1 MIDKFLIEAGG
12 ITKYFSYGRYIFKDI
27 NLTISNGDCIAITG
41 ENGSG
46 KSTLIKILSHIIQPS
61 SGKIQIKI
69 NEKLLKEDDFFH
81 HFGFVSP
88 YLILYE
94 EFSPVE
100 HFKIT
105 EDMKSVEYNEE
116 LALDLLRRFKLLDKM
131 HEHIRTYSSGM
142 KQRIKYIQALLGEP
156 KVLFLDEPF
165 TNLDSDGIEIVRE
178 IMRAHLEKGGALV
191 IASNDERETF
201 LQNSTIF
208 LSGNNKGKN

>member
-1 MIDKFLIEAGG
+1 MIDKFFIEAKA

-69 NEKLLKEDDFFH
+69 NDKPLKEDDFFH

-88 YLILYE
+88 YLVLYE
-94 EFSPVE
+94 EFSPIE

-105 EDMKSVEYNEE
+105 ADMKSVPNNEKLAFE
-116 LALDLLRRFKLLDKM
+116 LLGRFKLTEKM

-142 KQRIKYIQALLGEP
+142 KQRVKYIQALLGEP

-165 TNLDSDGIEIVRE
+165 TNLDGDGIEIVRE
-178 IMRAHLEKGGALV
+178 IMRDHIEKGGALV

-201 LQNSTIF
+201 LQTSTVF